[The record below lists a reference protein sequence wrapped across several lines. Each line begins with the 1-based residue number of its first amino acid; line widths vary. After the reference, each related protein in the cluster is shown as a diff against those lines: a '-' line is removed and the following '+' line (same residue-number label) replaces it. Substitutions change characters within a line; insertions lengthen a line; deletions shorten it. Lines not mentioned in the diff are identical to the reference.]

1 MQEIRT
7 GKIST
12 INKAKGVARVVY
24 EDKDNAV
31 SAELPI
37 MCNGIYQ
44 FPAIGDTVLV
54 AHLPNGASSGVI
66 VGKIFNKGNLPAANI
81 ELERY
86 KKLEKTVEEQGE
98 RIKTL
103 EDKVKALGG

>member
-12 INKAKGVARVVY
+12 IDKVKGVARVVY

-44 FPAIGDTVLV
+44 LPKIGDTVLV
-54 AHLPNGASSGVI
+54 AHLPNGSSSGVI

-86 KKLEKTVEEQGE
+86 KKLEKTVEEQGK